1 MMTSHALLSAS
12 GADRWMNCPPSARLE
27 EDIENVSSI
36 YAKEGTFAHDLGEL
50 KLLKHL
56 GDITKV
62 EFNKK
67 LKALKQNEFYSK
79 ELEMYVDQYVDFA
92 IEKINEHKAG
102 IVFIE
107 KRVDYSCICKEGF
120 GTCDLLILDGDVIEV
135 VDLKFGKGLK
145 VDAKD
150 NSQLKLYG
158 LGAVDNFNFI
168 FEAKKVRMTIV
179 QPRLDHIST
188 DEIEVED
195 LLAWGDQEVKP
206 KAELAYEGKGEFNP
220 GDHCRFCRV
229 KDRCRARAQANMEL
243 AKLDF
248 KAAPLLTDLEVVMA
262 LEQVDELVKWAK
274 DVEKFA
280 YTEAVNNGKEWPGF
294 KLVEG
299 RRTRRYSSEEK
310 VAQALLEAGYE
321 EEKIYSKSLL
331 SLTKLEKELGKKEF
345 EEILSDLIEV
355 PPGKLKLVPDR
366 DTRVAVKNSA
376 EIDFKESR

>member
-1 MMTSHALLSAS
+1 MAQHALLSAS

-27 EDIENVSSI
+27 ENEENKSSI
-36 YAKEGTFAHDLGEL
+36 YAREGTFAHNLGEL
-50 KLLKHL
+50 KLLHHQ
-56 GDITKV
+56 GEITKA

-67 LKALKQNEFYSK
+67 LKEMKQDEFYTE
-79 ELEMYVDQYVDFA
+79 ELEKYVDVYVDFA

-102 IVFIE
+102 IIFIE

-120 GTCDLLILDGDVIEV
+120 GTCDLLILNGDTIEV

-145 VDAKD
+145 VDAKN
-150 NSQLKLYG
+150 NSQLKLYA

-188 DEIEVED
+188 DEMEVED
-195 LLAWGDQEVKP
+195 LLAWGEKEVKP
-206 KAELAYEGKGEFNP
+206 KADLAFQGEGELSP
-220 GDHCRFCRV
+220 GDWCRWCRV

-248 KAAPLLTDLEVVMA
+248 KDAPLLTDIEVVMV

-274 DVEKFA
+274 DVEKYA
-280 YTEAVNNGKEWPGF
+280 YTEAVNKGKEWPGF

-299 RRTRRYSSEEK
+299 RRTRKYTSKEEVAK
-310 VAQALLEAGYE
+310 VLLQAGYE

-331 SLTKLEKELGKKEF
+331 SLTKLEKQLGKKEF
-345 EEILSDLIEV
+345 EEVIGSLIER
-355 PPGKLKLVPDR
+355 PPGKAKLVPDEDKR
-366 DTRVAVKNSA
+366 MEISSSA
-376 EIDFKESR
+376 EIDFKN

>member
-1 MMTSHALLSAS
+1 MTDHALLSAS

-27 EDIENVSSI
+27 EDIESVSSI

-62 EFNKK
+62 EFNKR

-79 ELEMYVDQYVDFA
+79 ELETYVDIYVDFA

-102 IVFIE
+102 IVFTE
-107 KRVDYSCICKEGF
+107 KRISYSSVCKEGF
-120 GTCDLLILDGDVIEV
+120 GTADLLVLDGDVIEV

-145 VDAKD
+145 VEAKD

-195 LLAWGDQEVKP
+195 LLAWGKQEVKP
-206 KAELAYEGKGEFNP
+206 KSDLAFEGKGEFNP
-220 GDHCRFCRV
+220 GEHCRFCRV

-248 KAAPLLTDLEVVMA
+248 KAAPLLTDLEVVMV
-262 LEQVDELVKWAK
+262 LEQVDDLVKWAK

-280 YTEAVNNGKEWPGF
+280 YTEAVNKGKEWPGF

-299 RRTRRYSSEEK
+299 RRTRRYSSEEE
-310 VAQALLEAGYE
+310 VAERLLAAGYE
-321 EEKIYSKSLL
+321 EKKIFSKSLL
-331 SLTKLEKELGKKEF
+331 SLTKLEKELGKDEF
-345 EEILSDLIEV
+345 EKILQDLIER
-355 PPGKLKLVPDR
+355 PPGKPKLVPDEDKR
-366 DTRVAVKNSA
+366 IEIKNTA
-376 EIDFKESR
+376 EIDFKEEM